1 MFSAGADIIITNS
14 YQASVEGFKQYLN
27 LDKEEGIEL
36 IKESVYYVKKAIELE
51 LGTETYDGE
60 YYNFT
65 SL

>member
-1 MFSAGADIIITNS
+1 M
-14 YQASVEGFKQYLN
+14 EGFKTYLN

-36 IKESVYYVKKAIELE
+36 IKESVYFVKKAIELE

-60 YYNFT
+60 YYNFY

>member
-1 MFSAGADIIITNS
+1 MD
-14 YQASVEGFKQYLN
+14 GFKTYLN

-60 YYNFT
+60 YCNFS
-65 SL
+65 SLHTLTNFI